1 MVDLKRTLLP
11 VFLLSSSARSFSTRR
26 PASPPFDITR
36 SSSAAPSRSSVT
48 ITALRARQS
57 DDERSPEDKF
67 SFGQR
72 IESAKSAVIGLLA
85 GGIAATPF
93 TALHDIP
100 LFGAAQWEFD
110 T

>member
-1 MVDLKRTLLP
+1 MLKRTLLP
-11 VFLLSSSARSFSTRR
+11 VFLLSSGARSFSTRR
-26 PASPPFDITR
+26 PASPPFDVTR
-36 SSSAAPSRSSVT
+36 SSSRAPSGSSVT
-48 ITALRARQS
+48 PLRAKS
-57 DDERSPEDKF
+57 GDDERSPEDKF

>member
-11 VFLLSSSARSFSTRR
+11 VFLLSSGVRSFSVRR
-26 PASPPFDITR
+26 AASPSFDVTR
-36 SSSAAPSRSSVT
+36 SPSPGAPRASSVA
-48 ITALRARQS
+48 ALRAKS
-57 DDERSPEDKF
+57 GDDERSPEDKF

>member
-1 MVDLKRTLLP
+1 MVDLKRILLSAS
-11 VFLLSSSARSFSTRR
+11 LLSSGVRSFSTSPSFDVAR
-26 PASPPFDITR
+26 PSP
-36 SSSAAPSRSSVT
+36 APRGGV
-48 ITALRARQS
+48 TALRAKPG
-57 DDERSPEDKF
+57 DDERNKPDKF

-72 IESAKSAVIGLLA
+72 IESTKSAVIGLLA